1 MDVLI
6 IQYAV
11 ETVNPVFGKERKR
24 TMEQRISFSC
34 DYMEGAHPTI
44 LQRLI
49 ETNFAQMPGYG
60 ADDYCESAREK
71 IRAACSA
78 PNAEVHFLV
87 GGTQTN
93 ATVIDALLRSY
104 QGVVAADTGHIS
116 VHEAGAI
123 EFGGHKV
130 LTLPHRNGKISAE
143 QIASLLCVYEKDVNH
158 DHTVMPGMVYLSQP
172 TEYGTLYSREELSA
186 ISALCRE
193 KHLPLYVDGARLAY
207 ALACPENDVTLKDM
221 AELCDIFYIGGT
233 KCGALLGEAVVIPQP
248 GLIPHFFTIIKQHGA
263 LLAKGRLL
271 GLQFDTL
278 FTDGLYQHIGE
289 AALRAAEDI
298 RTALRAN
305 GYQLC
310 FASPTNQTFCLVDR
324 EQMEKLRE
332 YVDFSQW
339 EVYDEMHTIIRFATS
354 WATKDEDVCTLCRI
368 LRDCAARE
376 KAAS

>member
-11 ETVNPVFGKERKR
+11 ETVNPVFGKERKT

-71 IRAACSA
+71 IRAACGA

-143 QIASLLCVYEKDVNH
+143 QIASLLRVYEEDVNH

-278 FTDGLYQHIGE
+278 FTDGLYQRIGE